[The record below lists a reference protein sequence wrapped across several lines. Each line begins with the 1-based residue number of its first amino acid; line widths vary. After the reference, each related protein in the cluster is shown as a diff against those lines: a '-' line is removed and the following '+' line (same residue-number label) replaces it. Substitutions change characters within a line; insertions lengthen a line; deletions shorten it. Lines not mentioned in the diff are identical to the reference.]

1 MKRRDEVT
9 VGIFI
14 TIAVIVLVL
23 GTLWLARG
31 GLKSGYPLYTR
42 FQWGQNLKQGQPV
55 LLAGVSVGTVRDVTL
70 RRDGF
75 LDVELSVDDKYTI
88 PKGSRA
94 TVKSVGIFGDVAVA
108 LTPPIPIP
116 TASYSPGDTVPA
128 GAPSAD
134 INEIMDRADSI
145 ARTVSVLTTALQKQ
159 IVEAGTLND
168 IHKTIATTAAL
179 SVQLQQVLAEQ
190 NKNAT
195 RTMNS
200 FADAATN
207 ITQTADRVARLADS
221 SQISATLVNVRQASE
236 NTARLVANLDSTNA
250 AMRKLLVQIQ
260 GGNGT
265 LGKLATD
272 SMLYSDMRHLMIRAD
287 SLLADIKANPRKYI
301 NLKIF

>member
-265 LGKLATD
+265 LGKLASD
-272 SMLYSDMRHLMIRAD
+272 SMLYSDMRHLMQRAD